1 MHDKAV
7 RRRRAV
13 LAALVVLS
21 LFLLTVYFGEP
32 KSGPLHAVQRTT
44 MEIFAPIQEGANR
57 ALKPF
62 RDLFGWFGDTLDAK
76 EDRDRYKAERD
87 ALNKKLAEVTLE
99 NRELEQLKGLEQIN
113 TAGGLDDY
121 EPVTARVIARSPSS
135 WYQTFQIN
143 KGSSDGVRVNQPVVN
158 SAGLFATQLALVILI
173 GVVTL
178 VLRNRTEPRERALQ
192 PMHGL
197 AAPLVAAL
205 ACLLGA
211 VEDARQAAQCLGQSV
226 DDAGAA
232 GIQLERVERGQA
244 GEALGDLID
253 AGGNVGPI
261 PYAIRAAST
270 LTLSFSAVTLLGI
283 SPSPADLPRF
293 NPLTEEECGALHLE
307 PEPVRFLN
315 PLFESGLREMRPPRS
330 CVEHTATQQKKNP
343 TYHTAT

>member
-21 LFLLTVYFGEP
+21 LFLLTAYFGES

-44 MEIFAPIQEGANR
+44 MEILAPIQEGANR

-87 ALNKKLAEVTLE
+87 ALNKKLAEVTLQ

-158 SAGLFATQLALVILI
+158 SAGLVGKIKEVSDGNAVVMLLTDPEF
-173 GVVTL
+173 GVSARSL
-178 VLRNRTEPRERALQ
+178 DSGEP
-192 PMHGL
+192 GSV
-197 AAPLVAAL
+197 AP
-205 ACLLGA
+205 A
-211 VEDARQAAQCLGQSV
+211 V
-226 DDAGAA
+226 GAA
-232 GIQLERVERGQA
+232 GDLRFELVPNAKEVRRGERIITAGTSTSAKVTDLSSLYPAGIPIGTVSRIETGEGELDRVIHVKPAAELRTLDIVE
-244 GEALGDLID
+244 I
-253 AGGNVGPI
+253 
-261 PYAIRAAST
+261 
-270 LTLSFSAVTLLGI
+270 LTA
-283 SPSPADLPRF
+283 PDADLRAQAP
-293 NPLTEEECGALHLE
+293 
-307 PEPVRFLN
+307 
-315 PLFESGLREMRPPRS
+315 
-330 CVEHTATQQKKNP
+330 
-343 TYHTAT
+343 

>member
-13 LAALVVLS
+13 LAALVLLS
-21 LFLLTVYFGEP
+21 LFLLTAYFGES

-44 MEIFAPIQEGANR
+44 MEILAPIQEGANR

-87 ALNKKLAEVTLE
+87 ALNKKLAEVTLQ

-158 SAGLFATQLALVILI
+158 SAGLVGKIKEVSDGNAVVMLLTDPEF
-173 GVVTL
+173 GVSARSL
-178 VLRNRTEPRERALQ
+178 DSGEP
-192 PMHGL
+192 GSV
-197 AAPLVAAL
+197 AP
-205 ACLLGA
+205 A
-211 VEDARQAAQCLGQSV
+211 V
-226 DDAGAA
+226 GAA
-232 GIQLERVERGQA
+232 GDLRFELVPNAKEVRRGERIITAGTTTSAKVTDLSSLYPAGIPIGTVSRIETGEGELDRVIHVKPAAELRTLDIVE
-244 GEALGDLID
+244 
-253 AGGNVGPI
+253 V
-261 PYAIRAAST
+261 
-270 LTLSFSAVTLLGI
+270 LTE
-283 SPSPADLPRF
+283 PDADLRAQAP
-293 NPLTEEECGALHLE
+293 
-307 PEPVRFLN
+307 
-315 PLFESGLREMRPPRS
+315 
-330 CVEHTATQQKKNP
+330 
-343 TYHTAT
+343 